1 MLSRRGQ
8 RRLSAVEN
16 NGQAQNDEEHHQS
29 QTQQGRQ
36 GIIRKTKTAME
47 CLHRFCGECID
58 KSIRL
63 GRKECP
69 TCRSHLASRRS
80 LRDDPNHD
88 ALVLALFGDID
99 KYEEEELT
107 FHEEERT
114 RNKEFQ
120 VSYFK
125 ISKRQFKAVKARAED
140 KQPRRRCNARR
151 RRDEWER
158 EYERTYGNEE
168 QELGT
173 PGTQTS
179 PANSI
184 GTRAAQTSLA
194 NSNDPHGENEAEVS
208 QECDVVSFGSHSEVP
223 PSGDEEMP
231 REGEAISSGS
241 LPDVPPSEDEELL
254 EDGEVLSSRSDPE
267 VPPSGDEE
275 IQEVE
280 PESHPEVLPGG
291 VVEVPREGESTS
303 SDSHPEVP
311 SSGDEELPR
320 ENEDISLAPHPEIE
334 DEDNYNTWKTR
345 RMQRIMEHFRS
356 LDETGDLEIH
366 LLLVPADKETTPALK
381 WPFMFVPAKFTI
393 DKLCKLV
400 SQESPLAANEVEIL
414 VVKVEI
420 NMREGANP
428 SFSKDDMKLLEDGH
442 KTLGEALDG
451 HPLLRKEYTL
461 AFRKK
466 ENAN

>member
-1 MLSRRGQ
+1 MPSRRDQ
-8 RRLSAVEN
+8 RRLSAVEKS
-16 NGQAQNDEEHHQS
+16 GQAQNNEEHHQS

-36 GIIRKTKTAME
+36 GSDETQNSTYNRVI
-47 CLHRFCGECID
+47 
-58 KSIRL
+58 
-63 GRKECP
+63 P
-69 TCRSHLASRRS
+69 NRRS

-120 VSYFK
+120 ASYSK
-125 ISKRQFKAVKARAED
+125 ISKRQFKAVKARHDD
-140 KQPRRRCNARR
+140 KQPRRRRNARR

-168 QELGT
+168 QELGN

-184 GTRAAQTSLA
+184 GTRAAQTSPS

-208 QECDVVSFGSHSEVP
+208 EEGDAVSFGSHLEVH

-231 REGEAISSGS
+231 REGEVISSGS
-241 LPDVPPSEDEELL
+241 Q
-254 EDGEVLSSRSDPE
+254 PE

-275 IQEVE
+275 ILEEGEALYSGSDLEVPPSGYEEMSQEVE
-280 PESHPEVLPGG
+280 LKSHPEVLPDGDS
-291 VVEVPREGESTS
+291 EMAREGESTS
-303 SDSHPEVP
+303 SDYHPKVP

-320 ENEDISLAPHPEIE
+320 QNEDISLAPHPEIE
-334 DEDNYNTWKTR
+334 DEDNYNTWKAC
-345 RMQRIMEHFRS
+345 RMQRIMKHFRS

-366 LLLVPADKETTPALK
+366 LLLVPGDKETTPALK
-381 WPFMFVPAKFTI
+381 WPFMSVPAKFTI
-393 DKLCKLV
+393 DKLCKLL
-400 SQESPLAANEVEIL
+400 SQESTLAANEVEIL
-414 VVKVEI
+414 VVKAEI

-428 SFSKDDMKLLEDGH
+428 SFSKDDMELLEDGH

-466 ENAN
+466 EIAN

>member
-1 MLSRRGQ
+1 MPSRRDR
-8 RRLSAVEN
+8 RRLSAVEK
-16 NGQAQNDEEHHQS
+16 NGQAQNDEEHHQR

-36 GIIRKTKTAME
+36 GSDETQNSTYNRVIPKFVYLQLEEFRKDLKCPICLGIIRKTKTAME

-58 KSIRL
+58 KSIRI

-88 ALVLALFGDID
+88 ALVFALFGDID
-99 KYEEEELT
+99 NYEKEEFTLQ
-107 FHEEERT
+107 EEERT

-120 VSYFK
+120 ASYSK
-125 ISKRQFKAVKARAED
+125 ISERQFEARRGN
-140 KQPRRRCNARR
+140 KQPRRRRNARR

-168 QELGT
+168 HELGT
-173 PGTQTS
+173 RGTQTSLANGIRAAQTS
-179 PANSI
+179 PANSND
-184 GTRAAQTSLA
+184 TR
-194 NSNDPHGENEAEVS
+194 GENEAEVP
-208 QECDVVSFGSHSEVP
+208 QEGEAIFSGFYSEVP
-223 PSGDEEMP
+223 PSVDEEMP
-231 REGEAISSGS
+231 QEGEAISSGS
-241 LPDVPPSEDEELL
+241 Q
-254 EDGEVLSSRSDPE
+254 PE
-267 VPPSGDEE
+267 KPPSGHE
-275 IQEVE
+275 
-280 PESHPEVLPGG
+280 EVL
-291 VVEVPREGESTS
+291 EEGESL
-303 SDSHPEVP
+303 
-311 SSGDEELPR
+311 SSGSD
-320 ENEDISLAPHPEIE
+320 NEDISLVPHPEIE
-334 DEDNYNTWKTR
+334 DEDNNNTRKAR

-381 WPFMFVPAKFTI
+381 WPLMSVPAKFTV

-414 VVKVEI
+414 VVKAEI
-420 NMREGANP
+420 NMGEGANP
-428 SFSKDDMKLLEDGH
+428 SFSKDDLKLLEDGH

-466 ENAN
+466 ETVN